1 MEKDVVDDTSGHFR
15 RLLVAQIQGGRDESK
30 TFDRTAAQDD
40 AQALFKAG
48 EAKWGTDE
56 SMWALTVLTVL
67 SIIRLNLIFLLQEN
81 LHLYNIHSQASIAF

>member
-1 MEKDVVDDTSGHFR
+1 MQKDVEDDTSGHFR
-15 RLLVAQIQGGRDESK
+15 RLLVAQIQGNRDESK

-56 SMWALTVLTVL
+56 SM
-67 SIIRLNLIFLLQEN
+67 
-81 LHLYNIHSQASIAF
+81 

>member
-1 MEKDVVDDTSGHFR
+1 MEKDVMDDTSGNFR
-15 RLLVAQIQGGRDESK
+15 RLLVAQIQGGRDENK

-56 SMWALTVLTVL
+56 SMWDFSIVFSISLFTV
-67 SIIRLNLIFLLQEN
+67 FH
-81 LHLYNIHSQASIAF
+81 LHLNVHFLRNWWYITIKLLM

>member
-1 MEKDVVDDTSGHFR
+1 MPTFLYVHVYALVFVFAVYGKDMEKDVMDDTSGHFR
-15 RLLVAQIQGGRDESK
+15 RLLVAQIQGNRDENK

-56 SMWALTVLTVL
+56 SM
-67 SIIRLNLIFLLQEN
+67 
-81 LHLYNIHSQASIAF
+81 

>member
-1 MEKDVVDDTSGHFR
+1 MRCFDRWRYLYANSYLHFIPYLCLSMRVGAVYSKDMEKDVVDDTSGHFR
-15 RLLVAQIQGGRDESK
+15 RLLVAQIQGSRDENK

-56 SMWALTVLTVL
+56 SM
-67 SIIRLNLIFLLQEN
+67 
-81 LHLYNIHSQASIAF
+81 

>member
-1 MEKDVVDDTSGHFR
+1 MQKDVEDDTSGHFR
-15 RLLVAQIQGGRDESK
+15 RLLVAQIQGNRDESK

-56 SMWALTVLTVL
+56 SMWAL
-67 SIIRLNLIFLLQEN
+67 IIFSF
-81 LHLYNIHSQASIAF
+81 HLRIKT

>member
-1 MEKDVVDDTSGHFR
+1 MSTLMPTFLYVHVYALVFVFAVYGKDMEKDVMDDTSGHFR
-15 RLLVAQIQGGRDESK
+15 RLLVAQIQGNRDENK

-56 SMWALTVLTVL
+56 SM
-67 SIIRLNLIFLLQEN
+67 
-81 LHLYNIHSQASIAF
+81 

>member
-48 EAKWGTDE
+48 EAQWGTDE
-56 SMWALTVLTVL
+56 SMCASTVAH
-67 SIIRLNLIFLLQEN
+67 SSHFFIFLYISFIFHTGIFSN
-81 LHLYNIHSQASIAF
+81 

>member
-1 MEKDVVDDTSGHFR
+1 MDDTSGHFR
-15 RLLVAQIQGGRDESK
+15 RLLVAQIQGNRDESK

-56 SMWALTVLTVL
+56 SM
-67 SIIRLNLIFLLQEN
+67 
-81 LHLYNIHSQASIAF
+81 